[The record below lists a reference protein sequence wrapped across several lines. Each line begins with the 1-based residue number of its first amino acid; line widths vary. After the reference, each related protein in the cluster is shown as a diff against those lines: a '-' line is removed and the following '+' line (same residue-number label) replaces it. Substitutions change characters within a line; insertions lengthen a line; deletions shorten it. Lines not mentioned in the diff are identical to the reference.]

1 MLKTFVAVAGT
12 AALSDSCHSIT
23 GGSALL
29 LGPFMSKIVS
39 LCLCVISAGFAFAD
53 EPSAGYMLRAGE
65 GEAVAGS
72 LIKASPN
79 SGTQNAVIILQSI
92 PDQAST
98 GLHYHLNA
106 DEFFYVISGSGTATL
121 GNDNYVI
128 EEGDVIFIPVGLD
141 HEMTADRGPLVLL
154 EFKDLPGLDEEFR
167 VWHKRFVEGNEAM
180 TLDKINEFAKPLGT
194 VYKTL
199 E

>member
-1 MLKTFVAVAGT
+1 MR
-12 AALSDSCHSIT
+12 
-23 GGSALL
+23 
-29 LGPFMSKIVS
+29 KIAS
-39 LCLCVISAGFAFAD
+39 LCLCVMFAGFVFAD
-53 EPSAGYMLRAGE
+53 ESTEGYILKAGE

-79 SGTQNAVIILQSI
+79 SGTQNAVIIYQPI

-98 GLHYHLNA
+98 GLHYHLRA

-121 GNDNYVI
+121 GNYNYVI
-128 EEGDVIFIPVGLD
+128 EEGDIIFVPVGLD
-141 HEMTADRGPLVLL
+141 HEMTADRGPLILL

-167 VWHKRFVEGNEAM
+167 VWHRRFVEGGEEM
-180 TLDKINEFAKPLGT
+180 TLDKINEFAEPLGT

-199 E
+199 D